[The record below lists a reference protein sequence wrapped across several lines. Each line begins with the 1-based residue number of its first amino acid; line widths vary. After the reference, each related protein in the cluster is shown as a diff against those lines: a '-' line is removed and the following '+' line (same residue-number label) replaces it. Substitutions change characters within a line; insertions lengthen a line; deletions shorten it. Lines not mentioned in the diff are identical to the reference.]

1 MSTVCLATLC
11 ALFCTHRLS
20 INCLLT
26 TWNLGRKT
34 LLKTKIRF
42 FFYFKHAKV
51 IDFIPFPKLIKRCY
65 WSAKYMVIKARKS
78 LKGSSK
84 LTKEMWQDNK
94 REQLL
99 KNFLLLY
106 NIYES
111 IDEFPRRDQLLSL
124 QDAAS
129 LSWGVSCLRR
139 SSHVFTTVPPCNL
152 STFGKQLS
160 TAETWRKRP
169 AT

>member
-1 MSTVCLATLC
+1 
-11 ALFCTHRLS
+11 
-20 INCLLT
+20 
-26 TWNLGRKT
+26 
-34 LLKTKIRF
+34 
-42 FFYFKHAKV
+42 
-51 IDFIPFPKLIKRCY
+51 
-65 WSAKYMVIKARKS
+65 MVIKERKS

-129 LSWGVSCLRR
+129 LSWGVTCLRR

-169 AT
+169 ATLTTSRSPLSSRLGHHSCDGTPGERCCTSDMQSAKVLSGNRGTGKTSPDDVT